1 MNLYFNPATAE
12 FKLGKNCYVTK
23 EAAKE
28 AIQQPLGFFWFNVV
42 RKSIEE

>member
-12 FKLGKNCYVTK
+12 FKLGKNCYATK
-23 EAAKE
+23 EEAKA
-28 AIQQPLGFFWFNVV
+28 AIQQPLGCFWFNVV